1 VKWRSSAMMAH
12 AELRLSIFAEHY
24 MAMPTIAKRVW
35 TIEEVER
42 LMEER
47 PGYTPRYE
55 LVDGE
60 LLVTPAPAGRH
71 QRILAE
77 LFVLVRDYV
86 NRQRLGETRFSPGT
100 VRLTPDSRFEPDL
113 YVIPL
118 DNGRMPRASARRAR
132 ALRAGRS
139 RVFRVRC

>member
-1 VKWRSSAMMAH
+1 MVKWRSSATVGH
-12 AELRLSIFAEHY
+12 AELRFFFLAEHY
-24 MAMPTIAKRVW
+24 MAMPAIAKHVW
-35 TIEEVER
+35 TIEEVEQ

-86 NRQRLGETRFSPGT
+86 NRHRLGEARFSPGT

-113 YVIPL
+113 YVIP
-118 DNGRMPRASARRAR
+118 
-132 ALRAGRS
+132 
-139 RVFRVRC
+139 